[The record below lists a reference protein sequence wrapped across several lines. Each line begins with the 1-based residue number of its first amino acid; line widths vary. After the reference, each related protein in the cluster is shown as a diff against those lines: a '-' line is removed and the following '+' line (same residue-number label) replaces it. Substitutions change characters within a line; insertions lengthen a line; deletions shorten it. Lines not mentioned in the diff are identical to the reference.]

1 MKGFA
6 QLPGSWDEQSGSEKL
21 PVKESPSSVYPV
33 FLMCQKECW
42 RGHLVVRKNIVCLYP
57 WTQRIRQP
65 IKAAMTIKCNEGHD
79 GGDRVSCKA
88 CKGTWSG
95 LEVGESCY
103 RESPSTICGARNSH
117 KSLSKETVLGIA
129 SFRFA
134 WESTTQG
141 QTGKQW
147 KPCALNTHSLTHY
160 TNIEYLL
167 YVTLCPRHWG
177 YSSEQNR
184 VSRLPGAHILPF
196 IQGLRHR
203 GVRRERS

>member
-21 PVKESPSSVYPV
+21 PVKESPSSVYSV

-117 KSLSKETVLGIA
+117 TSLSKETVLGIA

-160 TNIEYLL
+160 TNI
-167 YVTLCPRHWG
+167 
-177 YSSEQNR
+177 
-184 VSRLPGAHILPF
+184 
-196 IQGLRHR
+196 
-203 GVRRERS
+203 